1 MRALVLYAS
10 LTGNTRKVAQA
21 IAEELGV
28 PAVDVRKERI
38 PDFANVGLLL
48 VGDGVYVGLPSRA
61 MVRAL
66 KSLPPLSGVKAA
78 VFGTYGSWP
87 RQLAVLERILA
98 KKGAQV
104 VGRFACPGRDLVS
117 FGLLRHG
124 RPNEDD
130 LAAARDFARK
140 VAEGKA

>member
-28 PAVDVRKERI
+28 SAVDVRKEGI

-61 MVRAL
+61 MARTL
-66 KSLPPLSGVKAA
+66 KGLPPLSGVKAA

-87 RQLAVLERILA
+87 WQLRRLERLLGR
-98 KKGAQV
+98 KGV
-104 VGRFACPGRDLVS
+104 EIVGRFACPDQDL
-117 FGLLRHG
+117 FFYGMLRHG

-130 LAAARDFARK
+130 LAAARDFARQ